1 MKHKILSLSLAAM
14 LIGGVGVQAYAD
26 PVSAVQENKT
36 KYKELSGQI
45 LNLNS
50 QVSDLNAQIE
60 NLQNQTKENDIKIQ
74 NTQNQINEAK
84 TKIATLQADIN
95 KKQAALGVRISAM
108 YKSQLN
114 FNPVAFLITS
124 DNFGEFLSRLNAYS
138 RIIKLDDN
146 LIDSLLDSKNA
157 LDTTVAN
164 LDANQK
170 SLTDLQA
177 TTTKNIQDLNAKKAE
192 QQASIAKLN
201 QEKASVLSTIEANE
215 NDLIQ
220 YSVNIALSSSSTLSQ
235 LENAKATLTNI
246 LPQLSVDTVRNTAQ
260 NAINQATSAIASKQE
275 QAKQEQAKQEEQA
288 KENANNNSN
297 NSNNNSNNSNSSN
310 NNSSSNSNN
319 SSNNSGSG
327 SGNSNTGSPT
337 TDYKKVIQ
345 AEATAY
351 SGGTITAMGLKPVRN
366 PNGISTIA
374 VDPSVIPL
382 GSKVYIPG
390 YGYAIASDTG
400 GAIKGNKIDLYM
412 NSEQACNAWGRRP
425 VTVYVI
431 AYPGQW

>member
-374 VDPSVIPL
+374 VYPSVIPL

>member
-146 LIDSLLDSKNA
+146 LIDSLLDSKKA

-246 LPQLSVDTVRNTAQ
+246 LPQLSVDNVRNTAQ

-297 NSNNNSNNSNSSN
+297 NSNSSN
-310 NNSSSNSNN
+310 NNSSSSSNSNN

-412 NSEQACNAWGRRP
+412 NSEQACNTWGRRP